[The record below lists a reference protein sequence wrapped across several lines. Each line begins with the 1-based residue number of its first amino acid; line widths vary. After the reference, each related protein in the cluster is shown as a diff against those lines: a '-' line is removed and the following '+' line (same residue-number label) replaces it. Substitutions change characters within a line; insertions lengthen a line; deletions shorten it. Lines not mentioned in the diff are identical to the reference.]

1 MIIFKSLIVAFA
13 ASVTF
18 SVRACTILEFSAEN
32 LLYPGQ
38 NTPEITFQELKAFV
52 PSGFPRQPIFSGNA
66 QFETNLDTP
75 IDLGSFG
82 YAVVFY
88 LPGTSGDPILNRG
101 GSLDFFVIRGANA
114 CSFTFPQFGPGDP
127 FSNGPISSV
136 TLFNSESIPEAGTT
150 VMLFAIA
157 LSALSMVHR
166 SRRANA

>member
-1 MIIFKSLIVAFA
+1 VIVAFA
-13 ASVTF
+13 ASVTL
-18 SVRACTILEFSAEN
+18 SVRACSILEFGAEN

-38 NTPEITFQELKAFV
+38 NTPEITFQELEAFV

-66 QFETNLDTP
+66 QFETNLNTP
-75 IDLGSFG
+75 IDLGTFG

-101 GSLDFFVIRGANA
+101 GSLEFFVIRGANA
-114 CSFTFPQFGPGDP
+114 CSFTFPQIGPGDT
-127 FSNGPISSV
+127 FSNGRISSV

-157 LSALSMVHR
+157 LSVLGMVHHF
-166 SRRANA
+166 AKN